1 MGRSKRE
8 RVVALTKTRKHLVG
22 RESKQKL
29 LETIRKQV
37 DDYENIYLFRASN
50 MRNALLKQLREQW
63 RDSRFFLGRQKIA
76 QVAFGRTKSEEYADG
91 LSQVASALKG
101 NVGLLFTNRPH
112 AEVESFFS
120 SYGEEDFARSGFK
133 ATETVVLEAGELEM
147 FVPSQEHNLR
157 LLGLPISLKRGK
169 VVIEE
174 KYPVCQEGDILTP
187 ERAKLLEYL
196 GYKLAIFSLTLV
208 SHYNKASGLRQ
219 LISEEVTDASL

>member
-8 RVVALTKTRKHLVG
+8 RVVALTKTRKRLVG

-37 DDYENIYLFRASN
+37 DDYDNIYLFRTSN
-50 MRNALLKQLREQW
+50 MRNTLLKRLREQW

-76 QVAFGRTKSEEYADG
+76 QVAFGRTESEEYADG
-91 LSQVASALKG
+91 LSKVAAELKG

-112 AEVESFFS
+112 EEVASFFS
-120 SYGEEDFARSGFK
+120 SYAEEDYARSGFK

-157 LLGLPISLKRGK
+157 LLGLPISLEKGK
-169 VVIEE
+169 VVIQE
-174 KYPVCQEGDILTP
+174 KYTVCQKGDVLTP
-187 ERAKLLEYL
+187 ESAKLLEYL
-196 GYKLAIFSLTLV
+196 GYKFAIFSLTLISHFNKSEGLKQLV
-208 SHYNKASGLRQ
+208 SKENVMEA
-219 LISEEVTDASL
+219 